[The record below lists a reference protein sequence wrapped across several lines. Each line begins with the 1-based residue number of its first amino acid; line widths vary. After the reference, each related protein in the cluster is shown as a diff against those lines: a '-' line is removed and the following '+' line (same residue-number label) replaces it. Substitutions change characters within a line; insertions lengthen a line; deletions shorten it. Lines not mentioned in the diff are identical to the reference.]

1 MPKVSVERPEVLVK
15 KLFHPYKRRSP
26 PINHDAKA
34 RLLLLAM
41 LDSENSDPDTIS
53 RFLEA
58 LSSLP
63 PYPDL
68 DSARQISTSFPGGDS
83 RPESRTEDQEYND
96 KREQLIAPQQ
106 KPNVHR
112 PIRSLIFA
120 LTTCIVVFLTWGMLG
135 FLG

>member
-15 KLFHPYKRRSP
+15 KFFHPYERRSP
-26 PINHDAKA
+26 HIKHEAK
-34 RLLLLAM
+34 
-41 LDSENSDPDTIS
+41 ENNPDTNS

-68 DSARQISTSFPGGDS
+68 DSARQISTSSPAGNH
-83 RPESRTEDQEYND
+83 RPQSPTDDQEYND
-96 KREQLIAPQQ
+96 KQELIAPQQ

-112 PIRSLIFA
+112 PIRSLIFVTVNVSA
-120 LTTCIVVFLTWGMLG
+120 IVIITHPLA
-135 FLG
+135 